1 MRVALAAHGPLA
13 PAMGKAFG
21 KLAVGLVSAGAT
33 VVVPDNEGLLGND
46 GFRQAVFPEGAVPSA
61 SLAFG
66 RPAEHAGFHVMETP
80 TENPV
85 EAFAGLGATG
95 VDLML
100 CHIGQT
106 PLQGHPMLPL
116 VQVTAEPDVAAVY
129 GSDLDRVL
137 EPQRGVDAIVAELA
151 ALVADVA
158 SGRYR
163 PTLWSR
169 GVTEFQLTRGRLGL
183 SM

>member
-1 MRVALAAHGPLA
+1 
-13 PAMGKAFG
+13 
-21 KLAVGLVSAGAT
+21 
-33 VVVPDNEGLLGND
+33 
-46 GFRQAVFPEGAVPSA
+46 
-61 SLAFG
+61 
-66 RPAEHAGFHVMETP
+66 
-80 TENPV
+80 
-85 EAFAGLGATG
+85 
-95 VDLML
+95 ML

-116 VQVTAEPDVAAVY
+116 VQVTAEADVAAVY

-137 EPQRGVDAIVAELA
+137 APEQGFDAIVAELA